1 MPFAFCILPLALSF
15 AYLRILKKY
24 NPLTV
29 HTSRL
34 LMAPVFLALAFLLWL
49 GCRNQ
54 PDPQWVES
62 GRLMR
67 TPAALIADVPDSLQ
81 LLYTQIHRLPFTP
94 GDTTA
99 LHLVSLPSLSNIE
112 WTAFQKL
119 TRAVAGADKRR
130 IVISGV
136 TGTGATKQAKRAAN
150 LLAGDYNRVLH
161 IDCAPQ
167 FDLEY
172 HKKYIGTETEQ
183 GQFIPGDLLQM
194 WELCKRNPELSYVA
208 VIDNFDKINP
218 ETFWGPALWE
228 ALSSKNPTAEI
239 GGKTYLFPKNFHL
252 ISVTHLGP
260 GSQIEFNEEHFKRL
274 GKQYILPPNPLE
286 LLAVMRLMQRNSDLS
301 PQQAKAVR
309 DISETRRF
317 LFYFLKINDLLR
329 TRYTEGHQMGQG
341 TGLRELFCDTDRSE
355 LKQTVL
361 NHLNA
366 LKPDKPLEMKDL
378 DVFDETIQND
388 GLQPG
393 TSFMARQIQILHD
406 TGYFVEITMV
416 ATTAL
421 LTALVGW
428 WVFRRREQLIRQY
441 GEQAREVYDSFELQ
455 ILGAEAAAR
464 RLEEIKNEVD
474 ELVLKRKLGYTEGLY
489 FLAFIEDKVKRIE
502 FARNVS
508 ENFLELFN
516 AFMED
521 NVLTESE
528 YLKLR
533 QFLQTIR
540 HKIPADS
547 YESFN
552 RKVEETY
559 KANHN

>member
-1 MPFAFCILPLALSF
+1 MSILTS
-15 AYLRILKKY
+15 RILA
-24 NPLTV
+24 V
-29 HTSRL
+29 
-34 LMAPVFLALAFLLWL
+34 PVILAFVFLLWL

-54 PDPQWVES
+54 PDPLWIES
-62 GRLMR
+62 GRLLR
-67 TPAALIADVPDSLQ
+67 APSELIAEVPDSIQ
-81 LLYTQIHRLPFTP
+81 SLYCQIHRTAYRQ
-94 GDTTA
+94 GDTTGI
-99 LHLVSLPSLSNIE
+99 HLVSQPSLSNIE
-112 WTAFQKL
+112 WTEFRKL
-119 TRAVAGADKRR
+119 ATAISQADKRR

-136 TGTGATKQAKRAAN
+136 TGTGSTKQAKRASS
-150 LLAGDYNRVLH
+150 LVAGTYDRVLQ

-167 FDLEY
+167 FDLDY
-172 HKKYIGTETEQ
+172 HKKYIGVEDEK
-183 GQFIPGDLLQM
+183 GQFQPGELLQF
-194 WELCKRNPELSYVA
+194 WLRCEQNPNQTFVA

-228 ALSSKNPTAEI
+228 ALSSKNPEAEI
-239 GGKTYLFPKNFHL
+239 GGHTYRFPKNFYL
-252 ISVTHLGP
+252 VSITHLGP
-260 GSQIEFNEEHFKRL
+260 GSQVEFNEEHFKRL

-286 LLAVMRLMQRNSDLS
+286 LLAVMRLMQQKTDLN
-301 PQQAKAVR
+301 PNQARAVR
-309 DISETRRF
+309 DVAETRRY
-317 LFYFLKINDLLR
+317 LFYFLKINQLLR
-329 TRYTEGHQMGQG
+329 DKYGDGYQMGQG
-341 TGLRELFCDTDRSE
+341 TGLRELFSDADRPE

-366 LKPDKPLEMKDL
+366 LHPEHPMTL
-378 DVFDETIQND
+378 DDFDAIDATIESD
-388 GLQPG
+388 GLAPS
-393 TSFMARQIQILHD
+393 TSLVARQIQFLHD

-428 WVFRRREQLIRQY
+428 WVFRRREQLIRLY
-441 GEQAREVYDSFELQ
+441 GEQAREVYDSFEKQ
-455 ILGAEAAAR
+455 IMSAEAAAR

-474 ELVLKRKLGYTEGLY
+474 RLVLKRKLGYTEGLY

-521 NVLTESE
+521 NVLTEGE

-533 QFLQTIR
+533 QFLQSIR
-540 HKIPADS
+540 HKIPVES
-547 YESFN
+547 YEAFN

-559 KANHN
+559 AATQ

>member
-1 MPFAFCILPLALSF
+1 
-15 AYLRILKKY
+15 
-24 NPLTV
+24 
-29 HTSRL
+29 
-34 LMAPVFLALAFLLWL
+34 
-49 GCRNQ
+49 
-54 PDPQWVES
+54 
-62 GRLMR
+62 
-67 TPAALIADVPDSLQ
+67 
-81 LLYTQIHRLPFTP
+81 
-94 GDTTA
+94 
-99 LHLVSLPSLSNIE
+99 
-112 WTAFQKL
+112 
-119 TRAVAGADKRR
+119 
-130 IVISGV
+130 
-136 TGTGATKQAKRAAN
+136 
-150 LLAGDYNRVLH
+150 
-161 IDCAPQ
+161 
-167 FDLEY
+167 
-172 HKKYIGTETEQ
+172 
-183 GQFIPGDLLQM
+183 
-194 WELCKRNPELSYVA
+194 
-208 VIDNFDKINP
+208 
-218 ETFWGPALWE
+218 
-228 ALSSKNPTAEI
+228 
-239 GGKTYLFPKNFHL
+239 
-252 ISVTHLGP
+252 
-260 GSQIEFNEEHFKRL
+260 
-274 GKQYILPPNPLE
+274 
-286 LLAVMRLMQRNSDLS
+286 
-301 PQQAKAVR
+301 
-309 DISETRRF
+309 
-317 LFYFLKINDLLR
+317 
-329 TRYTEGHQMGQG
+329 MGQG

-393 TSFMARQIQILHD
+393 TSFMARQIQVLHD

-559 KANHN
+559 IVSREL

>member
-1 MPFAFCILPLALSF
+1 MWI
-15 AYLRILKKY
+15 
-24 NPLTV
+24 
-29 HTSRL
+29 
-34 LMAPVFLALAFLLWL
+34 
-49 GCRNQ
+49 
-54 PDPQWVES
+54 ES
-62 GRLMR
+62 GRLLR
-67 TPAALIADVPDSLQ
+67 APSDLIAEVPDSLQ
-81 LLYTQIHRLPFTP
+81 GLYCRIHRIPFEP

-99 LHLVSLPSLSNIE
+99 LALVSQPSLSNIE
-112 WTAFQKL
+112 WTEFRKL
-119 TRAVAGADKRR
+119 TTAIAQSDKHR

-136 TGTGATKQAKRAAN
+136 TGTGSTKQAKRASN
-150 LLAGDYNRVLH
+150 LVAGAYDRVLQ

-167 FDLEY
+167 FDLDY
-172 HKKYIGTETEQ
+172 HKKFIGVEDEKGNFLPGELLKFWQRCEQ
-183 GQFIPGDLLQM
+183 
-194 WELCKRNPELSYVA
+194 NPNHSFVA

-228 ALSSKNPTAEI
+228 ALSSKNPEAEI
-239 GGKTYLFPKNFHL
+239 GGRTYRFPKNFYL
-252 ISVTHLGP
+252 VSVTHLGP
-260 GSQIEFNEEHFKRL
+260 GSQLEFNEEHFKRL

-286 LLAVMRLMQRNSDLS
+286 LLAVMRLMQKKTDLT
-301 PQQAKAVR
+301 PQQARAVR
-309 DISETRRF
+309 DISETRRY
-317 LFYFLKINDLLR
+317 LFYFLKINQLLR
-329 TRYTEGHQMGQG
+329 KNYGEGYQMGQG
-341 TGLRELFCDTDRSE
+341 TGLRELFCDADRPE

-366 LKPDKPLEMKDL
+366 LHPAHPMTLADFDP
-378 DVFDETIQND
+378 VDETIDSD
-388 GLQPG
+388 GLEPG
-393 TSFMARQIQILHD
+393 TSFFARQIQLLHD

-441 GEQAREVYDSFELQ
+441 GEQAREVYHNFEEQSLS
-455 ILGAEAAAR
+455 AEAAAR

-474 ELVLKRKLGYTEGLY
+474 SLVLKRRLGYTEGLY

-533 QFLQTIR
+533 QFLQSIR
-540 HKIPADS
+540 HKIPAES
-547 YESFN
+547 YEEFN

-559 KANHN
+559 AVPGAVKSFTSTE

>member
-1 MPFAFCILPLALSF
+1 
-15 AYLRILKKY
+15 
-24 NPLTV
+24 
-29 HTSRL
+29 
-34 LMAPVFLALAFLLWL
+34 MAALAFLLWL

-54 PDPQWVES
+54 PDPQWIES
-62 GRLMR
+62 GRLLR
-67 TPAALIADVPDSLQ
+67 TPSVLIADVPDSLQ
-81 LLYTQIHRLPFTP
+81 LLYTQIHQQPFIS

-112 WTAFQKL
+112 WTAFQKM

-150 LLAGDYNRVLH
+150 LLAGDYNRVLQ

-172 HKKYIGTETEQ
+172 HKKYIGAENEK
-183 GQFIPGDLLQM
+183 GQFVPGELLQL
-194 WELCKRNPELSYVA
+194 WEQCQRQPERTFAA

-218 ETFWGPALWE
+218 ETFWGPAFWE

-239 GGKTYLFPKNFHL
+239 GGKTYVFPKNFYL

-274 GKQYILPPNPLE
+274 GKQYILAPNPLE
-286 LLAVMRLMQRNSDLS
+286 LLAVMRLMQQKKDLN
-301 PQQAKAVR
+301 PLQAKAVR
-309 DISETRRF
+309 DVSETRRF
-317 LFYFLKINDLLR
+317 LFYFLKINELLR
-329 TRYTEGHQMGQG
+329 TRYSEGHQMGQG
-341 TGLRELFCDTDRSE
+341 TGLRELFCDADRTE

-366 LKPDKPLEMKDL
+366 LQPDEPLEMKD
-378 DVFDETIQND
+378 FEGMDETIAHD
-388 GLQPG
+388 GLEPH
-393 TSFMARQIQILHD
+393 TSFMARQIQVLHD

-428 WVFRRREQLIRQY
+428 WVFRRREQLIRLY
-441 GEQAREVYDSFELQ
+441 GEQAREVYDSFERQ
-455 ILGAEAAAR
+455 MTSAETAAR

-474 ELVLKRKLGYTEGLY
+474 GLVLKRKLGYTEGLY

-552 RKVEETY
+552 RKVEDAYTEHTEEQ
-559 KANHN
+559 